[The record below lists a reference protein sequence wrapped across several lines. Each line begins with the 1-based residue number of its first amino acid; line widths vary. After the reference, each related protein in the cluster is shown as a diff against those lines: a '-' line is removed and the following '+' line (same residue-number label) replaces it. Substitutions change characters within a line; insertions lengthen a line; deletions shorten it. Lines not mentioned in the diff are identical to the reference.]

1 MQMETS
7 SSCSVKR
14 NGPVLEIAINRPE
27 QRNALT
33 YDTVGELIAAL
44 RDADADEEV
53 AAVLLHGHGP
63 CFCAGADLAEFEQ
76 SLGQSAFAYHETGD
90 AWADLMTTAPRLGV
104 PVVVAAHRYALAGA
118 VGLVASGDVVLAAEG
133 TQVGLPEIRV
143 GLFPAIVLRVVAE
156 AVGPSAAREL
166 ALTGRR
172 FDATEA
178 LRLGLVHR
186 VVAPE
191 SLLDEARTVAREL
204 ADFGPDVL
212 TLGKELLRHALG
224 LSVEDGV
231 AYGKAMRGAFME
243 TEAFRQGV
251 ARFTSRTGS

>member
-1 MQMETS
+1 MQMETTS
-7 SSCSVKR
+7 RCSVER
-14 NGPVLEIAINRPE
+14 NGAVLEIAINRPE
-27 QRNALT
+27 QRNALNS
-33 YDTVGELIAAL
+33 DTVGEMIAAL
-44 RDADADEEV
+44 RDADAAQDV
-53 AAVLLHGHGP
+53 AAVLLYGHGA

-76 SLGQSAFAYHETGD
+76 TLGQSAFAYHETG
-90 AWADLMTTAPRLGV
+90 ALWAELMTIVPNLGV
-104 PVVVAAHRYALAGA
+104 PVVIAAHRYALAGA

-133 TQVGLPEIRV
+133 TQFGLPEIRI
-143 GLFPAIVLRVVAE
+143 GLFPAIVLGVVAE

-191 SLLDEARTVAREL
+191 RLLDDARATAQEL
-204 ADFGPDVL
+204 AGFGPDVL
-212 TLGKELLRHALG
+212 RLGKELLRHALALG
-224 LSVEDGV
+224 KDDAV

-243 TEAFRQGV
+243 TEAFREGV
-251 ARFTSRTGS
+251 ARFTSRAD